1 MKRLIINLLAV
12 IGTLAVVGTLTGAAL
27 RALAGPDHVIVL
39 GAKGK
44 PLPNAP
50 VFLDRGSM
58 AIERYVTDSAGRL
71 RFELTTGEL
80 RRATWLVCAPGA
92 IPMVGTRDDDQAG
105 PTTYS
110 FTALHDSSWGGIAP
124 TDGAGRSHVS
134 ARGAPTAL
142 AGVILPRVGSPKKQ
156 SRSQSPR
163 GHISQSR

>member
-110 FTALHDSSWGGIAP
+110 FTALHDSSWGWYRANGW
-124 TDGAGRSHVS
+124 
-134 ARGAPTAL
+134 RGP
-142 AGVILPRVGSPKKQ
+142 IPREC
-156 SRSQSPR
+156 PR
-163 GHISQSR
+163 GTDSLGWRYPASSGKPKEAITFTEPTWSH